1 MRVGFLFNHYAVHQ
15 VPHAAPY
22 AFELSRKYPDL
33 DVVIACSSKQ
43 EMRTARAIGMLY
55 PGHRCRFELLNPAWW
70 YYHRLVD
77 LIVPD
82 SKFKRKKNVLRNNLD
97 FFRTL
102 DALVAPEQ
110 YCTRLR
116 TKYGLT
122 DLKLIHTRHGAGDRE
137 GSFDDRSGTFDL
149 TLLPGQ
155 KYVDRLNELG
165 YLRPGTYA
173 VVGWPKF
180 EVVGG
185 LKRETKRFFDNTNP
199 IVVYSP
205 HFDQAVSS
213 WQPMGL
219 QVLDF
224 FVEHPDYNLIFA
236 PHVMLFKRSK
246 RHQAFLPK
254 EILRYPEYPDRHG
267 QPRVE

>member
-15 VPHAAPY
+15 VPHAVPY

-55 PGHRCRFELLNPAWW
+55 PSHRCRFELLNPAWW

-116 TKYGLT
+116 TEYWI
-122 DLKLIHTRHGAGDRE
+122 DRSKLIRNTR
-137 GSFDDRSGTFDL
+137 
-149 TLLPGQ
+149 
-155 KYVDRLNELG
+155 
-165 YLRPGTYA
+165 
-173 VVGWPKF
+173 
-180 EVVGG
+180 
-185 LKRETKRFFDNTNP
+185 
-199 IVVYSP
+199 
-205 HFDQAVSS
+205 AVSRMPLPLMAMSITWRRISGARPRS
-213 WQPMGL
+213 W
-219 QVLDF
+219 
-224 FVEHPDYNLIFA
+224 YCRRKI
-236 PHVMLFKRSK
+236 R
-246 RHQAFLPK
+246 
-254 EILRYPEYPDRHG
+254 
-267 QPRVE
+267 RVHCSF

>member
-1 MRVGFLFNHYAVHQ
+1 M
-15 VPHAAPY
+15 
-22 AFELSRKYPDL
+22 
-33 DVVIACSSKQ
+33 
-43 EMRTARAIGMLY
+43 
-55 PGHRCRFELLNPAWW
+55 
-70 YYHRLVD
+70 
-77 LIVPD
+77 
-82 SKFKRKKNVLRNNLD
+82 VLRQNLD

-102 DALVAPEQ
+102 EALVAPERH
-110 YCTRLR
+110 CMRLR

-137 GSFDDRSGTFDL
+137 GSFDDRSGAFDL

-155 KYVDRLNELG
+155 KYVDRLNALG

-180 EVVGG
+180 EVVRG

-213 WQPMGL
+213 WHPMGL

-224 FVEHPDYNLIFA
+224 FAEHRDYNLIFA
-236 PHVMLFKRSK
+236 PHVVLFKKSK
-246 RHQAFLPK
+246 RHQALLPK
-254 EILRYPEYPDRHG
+254 QYYNIPNILIDTG
-267 QPRVE
+267 SLALS